1 MKNDLFKS
9 FMREF
14 EEENELLHI
23 HITIEF
29 QTVQYDLYNHI
40 ELIVKNSI
48 NTFNQL
54 GKKKFIS

>member
-29 QTVQYDLYNHI
+29 QTV
-40 ELIVKNSI
+40 
-48 NTFNQL
+48 
-54 GKKKFIS
+54 